1 MTLENLKE
9 ALYLNNVILLNKIKA
24 LKDSIDDIISVD
36 IETLKNLIDNIND
49 NDISNI
55 NNKIDNIN
63 NTEIPNLK
71 QSINDINNTKLVNLK
86 QLIDDLTNDLSNHTS
101 DTIIHVT
108 QNDKDLWNATLQNA
122 KDYAKKLFDSVTSF
136 SIEIVESLPTKDI
149 KSMTIYFIRNGRDN
163 ESDYYEEYM
172 YINNK
177 WEIIGSTFV
186 NLTPYLLKED
196 FEKYQ
201 QEITNKFA
209 KYNTSDEITN
219 ILKDYLLT
227 QTFNDTIKNYSTTSD
242 INKILNDYAKKDDL
256 HEHNNKDTLNKLSES
271 PDGNLLFNGNEIK
284 NNNSDITIS
293 EEENN
298 AIQQKNDGIFVE
310 DKTEQINNI
319 SKKINNIS
327 IAQKISYE
335 NAFVEDILWKGNS
348 NSLSQLIL
356 NNSVFKYDEILIKHS
371 YSTKDENIQY
381 AILLTNN
388 IDETYK
394 YNVNYGNGNLNS
406 HIKFYIKNNGTTID
420 ILSSQ
425 TEIITEIIGRK
436 YNQIII
442 DPVEYINTTQGIED
456 APIGHIISYMGNN
469 APKHYLI
476 CDGTEYNISDYPYLA
491 QHFKNEYGSY
501 NYFGGDGTT
510 TFAVPELS
518 EPSKLTK
525 ISPIMTSDT
534 TPNPY
539 KVTRSSVWSSKTNHA
554 WRVFDGVKTDN
565 EYYAWISVAN
575 ELNPWICVDL
585 GTKTKVTSFKLWLD
599 TGKNKFPEDFT
610 LQGSNDGTNFINIKS
625 FTNVSLMTQAS
636 DGEIKF
642 NLDRIAEYRYYKIYV
657 DTLQITGGSVYVK
670 ICEWEMFY
678 QDPLHRNYIKYEP
691 TYYMTVGE
699 YTVQG
704 FNDYSEEEKVIGKW
718 IDGKPIYRKVFKFTS
733 PSVSANDIFISKI
746 QDIDYLINS
755 YGTIVRLLRSGKL
768 SPMPFPH
775 SNQNGSIYSYVYNDD
790 ELWVGIYVGN
800 SSALNG
806 ILNRPGIIIVEYTKT
821 TDKENSF
828 TPNMLSTIV
837 MSGNKQEDLTEEE
850 LNNLI
855 TDTINLLN
863 E

>member
-108 QNDKDLWNATLQNA
+108 QNDKDLWNAALQNA

-163 ESDYYEEYM
+163 ETDYYEEYM

-186 NLTPYLLKED
+186 NLAPYLLKED

-201 QEITNKFA
+201 QEITDKFA

-219 ILKDYLLT
+219 TLKDYLLI

-256 HEHNNKDTLNKLSES
+256 HEHNNKDILNKLSES

-293 EEENN
+293 KKENN
-298 AIQQKNDGIFVE
+298 AIQQKDDGIFVE

-335 NAFVEDILWKGNS
+335 NAFVEDILWEGNS
-348 NSLSQLIL
+348 DSLNQLIL

-371 YSTKDENIQY
+371 YSTKDENIQC

-388 IDETYK
+388 IDETYT
-394 YNVNYGNGNLNS
+394 YQVNYGNGDLNS
-406 HIKFYIKNNGTTID
+406 YVKFYIKNNGTTID
-420 ILSSQ
+420 ILSSR

-442 DPVEYINTTQGIED
+442 DPVEYINTIQGIED

-476 CDGTEYNISDYPYLA
+476 CDGTEYNITDYPHLA
-491 QHFKNEYGSY
+491 QHFMDEFGSY
-501 NYFGGDGTT
+501 NYFGGDGIN
-510 TFAVPELS
+510 TFCIPDLRGEFLRGTGTATRNTGSGANVGIHQ
-518 EPSKLTK
+518 EPTENLYLLKDRNNKLYTFGNSNTNTNIENIDK
-525 ISPIMTSDT
+525 IIKGSSNTGITLHNSYTSWQGNGDVCYT
-534 TPNPY
+534 SRPTN
-539 KVTRSSVWSSKTNHA
+539 TSVL
-554 WRVFDGVKTDN
+554 
-565 EYYAWISVAN
+565 Y
-575 ELNPWICVDL
+575 C
-585 GTKTKVTSFKLWLD
+585 
-599 TGKNKFPEDFT
+599 
-610 LQGSNDGTNFINIKS
+610 
-625 FTNVSLMTQAS
+625 
-636 DGEIKF
+636 
-642 NLDRIAEYRYYKIYV
+642 
-657 DTLQITGGSVYVK
+657 
-670 ICEWEMFY
+670 
-678 QDPLHRNYIKYEP
+678 IKYEP
-691 TYYMTVGE
+691 TYYMNINTSIIDIQEENLLENSIIITLSSTSEKSVNITYNLLKSIKE
-699 YTVQG
+699 FDEIEFRYCFAYTSKQ
-704 FNDYSEEEKVIGKW
+704 YI
-718 IDGKPIYRKVFKFTS
+718 IPYTYRVKS
-733 PSVSANDIFISKI
+733 S
-746 QDIDYLINS
+746 LINYDSTS
-755 YGTIVRLLRSGKL
+755 YGDSNSVHLTLTNREGL
-768 SPMPFPH
+768 SIGIFGYFIDLDKFYID
-775 SNQNGSIYSYVYNDD
+775 SCKTSYAKWNKFKIDIIGIKYNKNNQNLY
-790 ELWVGIYVGN
+790 
-800 SSALNG
+800 
-806 ILNRPGIIIVEYTKT
+806 
-821 TDKENSF
+821 
-828 TPNMLSTIV
+828 
-837 MSGNKQEDLTEEE
+837 TEEE
-850 LNNLI
+850 IQEAISN
-855 TDTINLLN
+855 TIDLLN
-863 E
+863 Q